1 MKLKLDENGHVV
13 VVDGKPVYVDDAGKD
28 YPMDVPQMYGKII
41 TLTTEAKNN
50 RTDKEELQTKLAAF
64 DGIESAEEAK
74 KALGIVKALDE
85 KKLVDAGKIEE
96 IKAAAVKAHEE
107 QSAAAAKAHATELKK
122 VTDELGTLKNQY
134 HSEKVNSLFA
144 GSKFIK
150 ERIAVPADLF
160 QAKFGQ
166 SIKVEDGQ
174 VVAYKPD
181 GNKVYSKV
189 KPGEIADFE
198 EAIEILVDDYADK
211 DNILKGSGHSGGGSD
226 HNNNGGGGG
235 HHKQEKDADFGG
247 SKEQRAAAIRN
258 KFPELAKTG

>member
-1 MKLKLDENGHVV
+1 MKLKLDDNGHVV

-41 TLTTEAKNN
+41 TLTSEAKSLRTTNQEL
-50 RTDKEELQTKLAAF
+50 TDKVGSIGDL
-64 DGIESAEEAK
+64 DVEEAK

-122 VTDELGTLKNQY
+122 VTDELGTLKSQY
-134 HSEKVNSLFA
+134 HSEKINSLFA

-150 ERIAVPADLF
+150 EKIAVPADLF

-226 HNNNGGGGG
+226 QNNGGGG
-235 HHKQEKDADFGG
+235 KTTDKNSNFGG
-247 SKEQRAAAIRN
+247 TREERAAAIRN